1 MAAVVSGTKTNTLE
15 VVARELAGSSHC
27 GRIRRSGLVPGNV
40 YGLDRPPFKVSVS
53 PKKIDELLR
62 RGRGVNTV
70 FQLSLVGE
78 NRTREAMIK
87 ELQRDPVSGNPIHV
101 DFIRIDPMKKI
112 HVRVPVHLNGT
123 PVGVRLEG
131 GTVEFVTREVEVE
144 CLPAAIP
151 ESLNVDI
158 SGLHLNQHVSVS
170 DLELEVG
177 VLIAGDPGTILAVVH
192 APMVE
197 EQPAAEGADAAAA
210 APAAGTP
217 TSSGDD
223 AEGDKKA

>member
-1 MAAVVSGTKTNTLE
+1 MAAVVSGAKANVLE
-15 VVARELAGSSHC
+15 VSSRELSGTSHC

-53 PKKIDELLR
+53 PKKIDEVLR

-70 FQLSLVGE
+70 FQLSLIGE

-101 DFIRIDPMKKI
+101 DFIRIDPTKKI

-158 SGLHLNQHVSVS
+158 SGLHLNQHVSLA
-170 DLELEVG
+170 DLELEEG
-177 VLIAGDPGTILAVVH
+177 VLIAGDPGLILAVVH
-192 APMVE
+192 APM
-197 EQPAAEGADAAAA
+197 AEPEPTADEAGAVV
-210 APAAGTP
+210 AAGAEEATAGK
-217 TSSGDD
+217 SD
-223 AEGDKKA
+223 AEGDK